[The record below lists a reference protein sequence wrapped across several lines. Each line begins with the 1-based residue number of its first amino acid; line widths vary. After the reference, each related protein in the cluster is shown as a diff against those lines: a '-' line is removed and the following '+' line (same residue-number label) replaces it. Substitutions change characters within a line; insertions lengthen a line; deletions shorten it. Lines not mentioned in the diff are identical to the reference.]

1 MTDVAELAAGNG
13 TDVVEHQGVD
23 LAAHEDGPELP
34 EWAADAPPWAVDLWA
49 SLRQQEASL
58 AVLVE
63 FAHSVAAQLAT
74 AAPVVEAMAKGG
86 LGGVMGLL
94 RNKS

>member
-1 MTDVAELAAGNG
+1 MTDVAELAAGY
-13 TDVVEHQGVD
+13 DEYDDGVARE
-23 LAAHEDGPELP
+23 LTAPEDGPELP